1 MGQVFNLRIARK
13 RAARR
18 EAAEQAAQNRL
29 THGRAKAER
38 RLDAAQ
44 SAKARRD
51 LDGHRIDTE
60 DA

>member
-18 EAAEQAAQNRL
+18 EAADQAAESRL

-38 RLDAAQ
+38 SRDAAQ